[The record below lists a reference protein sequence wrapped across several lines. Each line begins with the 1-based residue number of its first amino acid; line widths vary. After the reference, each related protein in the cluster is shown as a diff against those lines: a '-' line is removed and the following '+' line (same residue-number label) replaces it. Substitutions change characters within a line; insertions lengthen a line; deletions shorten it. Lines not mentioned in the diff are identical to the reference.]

1 MAKQK
6 IVKFRARSGKVYDV
20 IEQILGGFVERLNYL
35 TRKHLHVS
43 VSHMTIR
50 LPIQA
55 ETNGAEAIGT
65 AVTILRQE
73 LKKKNMASQA
83 GWVRE
88 IKDGREHFHLGFM
101 WVPSCIQSAITIGK
115 RLDEILHEI
124 LNLQENQILVNVNF
138 PLYPNFQNEL
148 NIRSNYTIK
157 IRRDADGFENQK
169 NNIIDWLAYLAKTET
184 KGSHE
189 EKHIREFGFSLYKK
203 TEE

>member
-6 IVKFRARSGKVYDV
+6 IIKIRSRTGKVYDV
-20 IEQILGGFVERLNYL
+20 VEQILGGFVDRLDYMSQ
-35 TRKHLHVS
+35 RHSQVS

-55 ETNGAEAIGT
+55 ETNGAQAIGT
-65 AVTILRQE
+65 AVTLLRQE
-73 LKKKNMASQA
+73 LKKRNMESQA

-101 WVPSCIQSAITIGK
+101 WVPSFIQSAVTIGK
-115 RLDEILHEI
+115 RLDEILHET
-124 LNLQENQILVNVNF
+124 LNLQNNQIFVNVNT
-138 PLYPNFQNEL
+138 PCYPSFQNEHNL
-148 NIRSNYTIK
+148 RSNYTIK
-157 IRRDADGFENQK
+157 IIRNADGFERQK
-169 NNIIDWLAYLAKTET
+169 KNIIDWLAYLAKTET

-189 EKHIREFGFSLYKK
+189 EKHIREFGFSMYKK

>member
-6 IVKFRARSGKVYDV
+6 IVKFRGRTGKVYDV
-20 IEQILGGFVERLNYL
+20 IAQVLEGFVDRLDYM
-35 TRKHLHVS
+35 TRKHPQVS

-55 ETNGAEAIGT
+55 ETHGAQAIGT
-65 AVTILRQE
+65 AVTLLRQE
-73 LKKKNMASQA
+73 LKKKDIASQA

-88 IKDGREHFHLGFM
+88 IKDGREHFHLGFL
-101 WVPSCIQSAITIGK
+101 WVPSRIQSAISIGK

-124 LNLQENQILVNVNF
+124 LNLKNNQILVNVNM
-138 PLYPNFQNEL
+138 PCYPNFQNEL
-148 NIRSNYTIK
+148 NLSSNFTIK
-157 IRRDADGFENQK
+157 IIRDANGFENQAK
-169 NNIIDWLAYLAKTET
+169 NIIDWLAYLAKTET

-189 EKHIREFGFSLYKK
+189 EKHIREFGFSMYKK

>member
-6 IVKFRARSGKVYDV
+6 IMKFRARTGKVYDV
-20 IEQILGGFVERLNYL
+20 IEQILGGFVDRLDYM
-35 TRKHLHVS
+35 TRKHPQVS

-55 ETNGAEAIGT
+55 ETNGAQAIGT
-65 AVTILRQE
+65 AVTLLRQE
-73 LKKKNMASQA
+73 LKKRNMDSQA

-88 IKDGREHFHLGFM
+88 IKDGKEHFHLGFM
-101 WVPSCIQSAITIGK
+101 WVPSYIQSAIKIGK

-124 LNLQENQILVNVNF
+124 LNLQNIQILVNVNM
-138 PLYPNFQNEL
+138 PYYPNFQNEL
-148 NIRSNYTIK
+148 NLRSNYTIK
-157 IRRDADGFENQK
+157 IRRGVDGFESQAK
-169 NNIIDWLAYLAKTET
+169 NIIDWLAYLAKTET

-189 EKHIREFGFSLYKK
+189 EKHIREYGFSLYKK